1 MKRNNKAK
9 IGEGTQEMHWQWMGE
24 KLQKL

>member
-9 IGEGTQEMHWQWMGE
+9 IGEGTQEMHWQ
-24 KLQKL
+24 